1 MILQLMDGK
10 GGFIG
15 VPHIYE
21 AEGESCGASNS
32 GGSCRTGTAVCGD
45 RVQWMMLRMGSESTM
60 HSDRVH
66 GMG

>member
-21 AEGESCGASNS
+21 AEGELCGASNS
-32 GGSCRTGTAVCGD
+32 GGSMDDAEDGVRIHHA
-45 RVQWMMLRMGSESTM
+45 Q
-60 HSDRVH
+60 
-66 GMG
+66 